1 MCVVFFAGHCKI
13 RKLKWFSPTCW
24 DVVTLSS
31 TSEMHLLVKFQGF
44 KNLRTTE
51 QTIQADPSDTI
62 AVVADKLG
70 KIAGVPADKLTV
82 MTGLV
87 ISSPSDSFKK
97 LDKNGTVSDHGLRH
111 GSTLMVFIP
120 VGQQDSCNTIAAPA
134 PIPQDT
140 RRKVC
145 VGKAEY
151 RSSASE
157 PLKSGN
163 IMAVVGETNHKKRTI
178 LLFNGI
184 EYANA
189 QEWMSKAF
197 SNSGRSCAVKIEQ
210 SQTVGDTP
218 RPTRYVPPSDKCP
231 FGRYV

>member
-13 RKLKWFSPTCW
+13 RKLKWFLPTCW
-24 DVVTLSS
+24 DAVTQSS
-31 TSEMHLLVKFQGF
+31 TSEMHFLVKFQGF
-44 KNLRTTE
+44 KNLRTNE

-62 AVVADKLG
+62 ATIADKLG
-70 KIAGVPADKLTV
+70 KITGVPADKLTV
-82 MTGLV
+82 ITGLV

-97 LDKNGTVSDHGLRH
+97 LDKSGTVSEHGLRN
-111 GSTLMVFIP
+111 GSTLMVFVP
-120 VGQQDSCNTIAAPA
+120 VDQQDSCDTIAAPA
-134 PIPQDT
+134 PQDT

-157 PLKSGN
+157 PVKSGD
-163 IMAVVGETNHKKRTI
+163 IMAVMGETNPKKRTI
-178 LLFNGI
+178 LLFEGV

-189 QEWMSKAF
+189 EVWLSKAF
-197 SNSGRSCAVKIEQ
+197 GNSGRSCAVKIEK

>member
-1 MCVVFFAGHCKI
+1 M
-13 RKLKWFSPTCW
+13 R
-24 DVVTLSS
+24 
-31 TSEMHLLVKFQGF
+31 LLVKFQGF

-62 AVVADKLG
+62 AIVADKLG

-97 LDKNGTVSDHGLRH
+97 LDKSGTVSDHGLRN

-120 VGQQDSCNTIAAPA
+120 VGQQDSSDTIAAPA
-134 PIPQDT
+134 PQDT

-163 IMAVVGETNHKKRTI
+163 IMAVVGETDKRKMTI
-178 LLFNGI
+178 LLFDGV

-197 SNSGRSCAVKIEQ
+197 GNSGRSCTVKIEQ
-210 SQTVGDTP
+210 SQTVVNTP
-218 RPTRYVPPSDKCP
+218 RPTRYEPPSDKYR

>member
-1 MCVVFFAGHCKI
+1 MI
-13 RKLKWFSPTCW
+13 
-24 DVVTLSS
+24 LSI
-31 TSEMHLLVKFQGF
+31 TSKMHLIVKLQGF
-44 KNLRTTE
+44 KNLRNTE

-62 AVVADKLG
+62 AVVADKIG
-70 KIAGVPADKLTV
+70 KIAGVSADKLTV
-82 MTGLV
+82 TTGLA
-87 ISSPSDSFKK
+87 ISSSPSDSFKK
-97 LDKNGTVSDHGLRH
+97 LDKSGTVSDHGLRH

-120 VGQQDSCNTIAAPA
+120 AGQQDSSAAPTPA
-134 PIPQDT
+134 PQDT
-140 RRKVC
+140 RHKVC

-163 IMAVVGETNHKKRTI
+163 IMAVVGETDKRKMTI
-178 LLFNGI
+178 LLFNGV

-189 QEWMSKAF
+189 QEWLSKAF

-218 RPTRYVPPSDKCP
+218 RPTRYVPPSDKSP
-231 FGRYV
+231 FGSYV

>member
-1 MCVVFFAGHCKI
+1 MVFTYMLGCSDS
-13 RKLKWFSPTCW
+13 LP
-24 DVVTLSS
+24 S
-31 TSEMHLLVKFQGF
+31 TSKMHLLVKFQGF
-44 KNLRTTE
+44 KNLSTTE

-62 AVVADKLG
+62 AIVADKLG

-97 LDKNGTVSDHGLRH
+97 LDKSGTVSDHGLRN

-120 VGQQDSCNTIAAPA
+120 VGQQDSSDTIAAPA
-134 PIPQDT
+134 PQDT
-140 RRKVC
+140 RRMVC

-151 RSSASE
+151 RSSASQ

-163 IMAVVGETNHKKRTI
+163 IMAVVGDKKGKTT
-178 LLFNGI
+178 LMFEGV

-197 SNSGRSCAVKIEQ
+197 SNSGRSCTVKIEQ
-210 SQTVGDTP
+210 SQNTP
-218 RPTRYVPPSDKCP
+218 RPTRYVPPCDKHK

>member
-1 MCVVFFAGHCKI
+1 
-13 RKLKWFSPTCW
+13 
-24 DVVTLSS
+24 
-31 TSEMHLLVKFQGF
+31 MHLLVKFQGF
-44 KNLRTTE
+44 KNLHTPE
-51 QTIQADPSDTI
+51 QTIQVDPSDTI
-62 AVVADKLG
+62 AIVADKLG

-97 LDKNGTVSDHGLRH
+97 LDKSGTVSDHGLRN

-120 VGQQDSCNTIAAPA
+120 VGQQDSCNTIAAPT
-134 PIPQDT
+134 PTPT
-140 RRKVC
+140 RRMVC

-163 IMAVVGETNHKKRTI
+163 IMAVVGETDKRKMTI
-178 LLFNGI
+178 LLFDGV

-189 QEWMSKAF
+189 QVWLANAF
-197 SNSGRSCAVKIEQ
+197 QNSGRSCAVKIEK

-218 RPTRYVPPSDKCP
+218 RPTRYVPPSKDSP

>member
-1 MCVVFFAGHCKI
+1 MCVVFFAGHCKT
-13 RKLKWFSPTCW
+13 RKLKWFLPTCW
-24 DVVTLSS
+24 DVVTLPS
-31 TSEMHLLVKFQGF
+31 TSKMRLLVKFQGF

-62 AVVADKLG
+62 AIVADKLG

-97 LDKNGTVSDHGLRH
+97 LDKSGTVSDHGLRN

-120 VGQQDSCNTIAAPA
+120 VGQQDSSDTIAAPA
-134 PIPQDT
+134 PQDT

-163 IMAVVGETNHKKRTI
+163 IMAVVGETDKRKMTI
-178 LLFNGI
+178 LLFDGV

-197 SNSGRSCAVKIEQ
+197 GNSGRSCTVKIEQ
-210 SQTVGDTP
+210 SQTVVNTP
-218 RPTRYVPPSDKCP
+218 RPTRYEPPSDKYR

>member
-1 MCVVFFAGHCKI
+1 
-13 RKLKWFSPTCW
+13 
-24 DVVTLSS
+24 
-31 TSEMHLLVKFQGF
+31 MHLLVKFQGF

-62 AVVADKLG
+62 AIVADKLG

-97 LDKNGTVSDHGLRH
+97 LDKSGTVSDHGLRN

-134 PIPQDT
+134 PQDT

-163 IMAVVGETNHKKRTI
+163 IMAVVGETDKRKMTI
-178 LLFNGI
+178 LLFDGV

-197 SNSGRSCAVKIEQ
+197 GNSGRSCTVKIEQ
-210 SQTVGDTP
+210 SQNTP
-218 RPTRYVPPSDKCP
+218 RPTRYVPPCDKHQ

>member
-1 MCVVFFAGHCKI
+1 MCVVFFTAHCKI

-24 DVVTLSS
+24 DVVILSS

-44 KNLRTTE
+44 KNLRTPE

-97 LDKNGTVSDHGLRH
+97 LDKSGTVSDHGLRN

-120 VGQQDSCNTIAAPA
+120 VGQQDSSDTIAAPA
-134 PIPQDT
+134 PQDT
-140 RRKVC
+140 RRMVC

-157 PLKSGN
+157 PIKTGD
-163 IMAVVGETNHKKRTI
+163 IMAVMGETNPKKRTI
-178 LLFNGI
+178 LLFKGV

-189 QEWMSKAF
+189 EVWLSKAF
-197 SNSGRSCAVKIEQ
+197 GNSGRSCTVKIEK

-218 RPTRYVPPSDKCP
+218 RPPTRYVPPCDKYQ

>member
-1 MCVVFFAGHCKI
+1 
-13 RKLKWFSPTCW
+13 
-24 DVVTLSS
+24 
-31 TSEMHLLVKFQGF
+31 MHLLVKFQGF
-44 KNLRTTE
+44 KTLRNTE

-82 MTGLV
+82 TTGLL
-87 ISSPSDSFKK
+87 ISNPSGSYKK
-97 LDKNGTVSDHGLRH
+97 LDKSVSVSDHGLRH

-120 VGQQDSCNTIAAPA
+120 AGQQDSSAAPTPA
-134 PIPQDT
+134 PQDT
-140 RRKVC
+140 RHKVC

-163 IMAVVGETNHKKRTI
+163 IMAVVGETDKRKMTI

-189 QEWMSKAF
+189 QEWLSKAF

-218 RPTRYVPPSDKCP
+218 RPTRYAPPSDKCP

>member
-1 MCVVFFAGHCKI
+1 M
-13 RKLKWFSPTCW
+13 R
-24 DVVTLSS
+24 
-31 TSEMHLLVKFQGF
+31 LLVKFQGF
-44 KNLRTTE
+44 KNLHTPE

-97 LDKNGTVSDHGLRH
+97 LDKSGTVSDHGLRN

-120 VGQQDSCNTIAAPA
+120 VGQQDSSCDTIAAPA
-134 PIPQDT
+134 PTPQDT

-163 IMAVVGETNHKKRTI
+163 IMAVVGETDKRKMTI
-178 LLFNGI
+178 LLFDGV

-197 SNSGRSCAVKIEQ
+197 SNSGRSCTVKIEQ
-210 SQTVGDTP
+210 SQTVVNTP
-218 RPTRYVPPSDKCP
+218 RPTRYVPPCDKYQ

>member
-1 MCVVFFAGHCKI
+1 
-13 RKLKWFSPTCW
+13 
-24 DVVTLSS
+24 
-31 TSEMHLLVKFQGF
+31 MHLLVKFQGF

-62 AVVADKLG
+62 AIVADKLG

-97 LDKNGTVSDHGLRH
+97 LDKAGTVSDHGLRH

-120 VGQQDSCNTIAAPA
+120 AGQQDSSAAPA
-134 PIPQDT
+134 PTPQDT

-163 IMAVVGETNHKKRTI
+163 IMAVVGETDKKKMTI

-189 QEWMSKAF
+189 QEWLSKAF

-218 RPTRYVPPSDKCP
+218 RPTRYVPPSDKSP